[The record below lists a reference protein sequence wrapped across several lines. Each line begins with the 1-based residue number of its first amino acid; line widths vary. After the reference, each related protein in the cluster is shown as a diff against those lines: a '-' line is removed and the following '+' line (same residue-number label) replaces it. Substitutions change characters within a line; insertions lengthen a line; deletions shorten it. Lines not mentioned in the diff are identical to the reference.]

1 MEITI
6 IAFGQMAELTGK
18 SNWIMTGITNTDQLK
33 QAIEISNPTIKSI
46 NYLVAVN
53 KKIVTGNAEIPVN
66 ATIAL
71 LPPFSGG

>member
-18 SNWIMTGITNTDQLK
+18 SNWVMHDVHDTEQLK
-33 QAIEISNPTIKSI
+33 QEIESAYPSIKNI

-53 KKIVTGNAEIPVN
+53 KKVARENAGIPAD
-66 ATIAL
+66 ATVAL